1 MNTLKLL
8 FLILYLIREY
18 YNDDGFGIIVGRSR
32 LQGDCNHLRSRRI
45 EEWQSNWCSG
55 RQLMALTVDQI
66 LSRWAQ
72 GTTLAISRVRVE
84 AIGTL
89 NATLKSK
96 VHVDA
101 VLRIW
106 NVSFYEPEPQSTGT
120 QKPL

>member
-1 MNTLKLL
+1 
-8 FLILYLIREY
+8 
-18 YNDDGFGIIVGRSR
+18 
-32 LQGDCNHLRSRRI
+32 
-45 EEWQSNWCSG
+45 
-55 RQLMALTVDQI
+55 MALTVDQI